1 MRGLLHATTS
11 LLVVSATFHAASSFA
26 PERRADPQLKKL
38 RTQRGASPLETF
50 EAVAAAGGAAWALAW
65 FGGAEE
71 RENRRKW
78 REYEAQE
85 TLEREARWKRA
96 SIAPKDEWALGELK
110 AYDGSADQ
118 KGPLLIAVD
127 GSVYNCHKGRHF
139 YGPGCEYHVFAGRDA
154 TRLLAKG
161 LLEDEPPDAVGQPLS
176 YVERAALAGWL
187 LTFRAKYECVG
198 KLAGAGDALTS
209 GVEAAAPDFNS
220 PTGPTSV

>member
-1 MRGLLHATTS
+1 MMRLLMVCVTIRLTS
-11 LLVVSATFHAASSFA
+11 SFVPQRHAASC
-26 PERRADPQLKKL
+26 LKKL
-38 RTQRGASPLETF
+38 HTQSFSIPPET
-50 EAVAAAGGAAWALAW
+50 AGIVTAAGAATWALVW

-96 SIAPKDEWALGELK
+96 SVAPKDEWTVEELK
-110 AYDGSADQ
+110 FYDGSNDL

-127 GSVYNCHKGRHF
+127 GGVYNCHKGRHF

-161 LLEDEPPDAVGQPLS
+161 LLEEETPEDMKQPLS

-187 LTFRAKYECVG
+187 LTFKAKYEFVG
-198 KLAGAGDALTS
+198 RLAGVEDTLSA
-209 GVEAAAPDFNS
+209 GVEAAPPDFS
-220 PTGPTSV
+220 

>member
-1 MRGLLHATTS
+1 MNMLM
-11 LLVVSATFHAASSFA
+11 VSATFNAASSFVLQ
-26 PERRADPQLKKL
+26 RRIDSQLNKL
-38 RTQRGASPLETF
+38 RTQRGASPFETF
-50 EAVAAAGGAAWALAW
+50 EVVAATGGAVWALAR
-65 FGGAEE
+65 FRGAEE

-85 TLEREARWKRA
+85 TLEREARWLRA

-161 LLEDEPPDAVGQPLS
+161 LLEEEPPEALGQPLS

-198 KLAGAGDALTS
+198 KLAGAGGALTA

-220 PTGPTSV
+220 PTGPTSI